1 MNSQRRRALL
11 AAVVG
16 AVVGTI
22 IGAIVAVNFV
32 ITIGIDRGYEASIG
46 DVFRESLFAG
56 IVTVAILVAGPIL
69 GVVFALR
76 RRRGRS
82 ADSDGG

>member
-16 AVVGTI
+16 AFVGTI

-46 DVFRESLFAG
+46 DVFRENVFAG
-56 IVTVAILVAGPIL
+56 TVTVAILVAGPVL
-69 GVVFALR
+69 GAVVAWR
-76 RRRGRS
+76 RHRGRF
-82 ADSDGG
+82 ADTE

>member
-16 AVVGTI
+16 AVVGAI

-46 DVFRESLFAG
+46 DVFRENVFAG
-56 IVTVAILVAGPIL
+56 IVTVAILATGPVL
-69 GVVFALR
+69 GAVVALR
-76 RRRGRS
+76 RRRS
-82 ADSDGG
+82 ADTE